1 MSRLMLGFTLM
12 TTPAVPPEK
21 RNFYAQALLRELA
34 ATTLRQWGL
43 RGVEIAS
50 LYACGS
56 TDAGR
61 RLLRNKWFTELGEPV
76 SGRVIFELP
85 DVLHSDFHLLKP
97 YQEALAEWKQE
108 QQTN

>member
-1 MSRLMLGFTLM
+1 M
-12 TTPAVPPEK
+12 
-21 RNFYAQALLRELA
+21 ALTGQLA
-34 ATTLRQWGL
+34 PTTLRQWGL
-43 RGVEIAS
+43 RGVEITS

-61 RLLRNKWFTELGEPV
+61 RLLRNKWFTELSEPV

-97 YQEALAEWKQE
+97 YQEAYAEWQQE
-108 QQTN
+108 HKG

>member
-1 MSRLMLGFTLM
+1 M

-34 ATTLRQWGL
+34 TTTLRQWGL
-43 RGVEIAS
+43 RGVDISS

-61 RLLRNKWFTELGEPV
+61 RLLRNKWFTELCEPV
-76 SGRVIFELP
+76 PGRVIFEVA
-85 DVLHSDFHLLKP
+85 DVQHSDFHLLKP
-97 YQEALAEWKQE
+97 YQDAFEEWQQE
-108 QQTN
+108 HEPH